1 MLNFI
6 KNQYIKLCL
15 FLVSFILLLVVNF
28 NYYLP
33 FNSTHSILYFSY
45 SHYAPLL
52 LFISISFISVVL
64 SKIWSRYFFIKS
76 GIIYLLYLS
85 GSYIIECSRNV
96 NILKYN
102 IFSFKANDF
111 FQVNFLLFLFSI
123 FLIAFIY
130 HYVISIYCPIFE
142 NRLITI
148 SEYKEYY
155 SILFHSFMLI
165 GFCLTDSKIYKILP
179 ETSYLRD
186 LFTDGLI
193 KNQFSYLMELDKFII
208 LLIIILFPFVFCSI
222 IGIDELYRN
231 RPKFGAALVCSSF
244 FAITFNYTI
253 QNSIRTDVTILGRNL
268 FPGATA
274 FQVLVF
280 FALFLLIYCLFNE
293 FLLSTLLSVFLI
305 IGISIASYFKFQYR
319 QEPILPSDLSWLMHP
334 GIMFDSLGPQSYF
347 YAFLIVAVF
356 LGLYLFC
363 RKILLY
369 GRVLE
374 NYYLRGIVIIS
385 IFSFFIGIY
394 SVFKQRR
401 DGKVDDSIPVIGIL
415 NNQHD
420 ISWFGNTTN
429 AQIKSLSYVWF
440 SHLTS

>member
-15 FLVSFILLLVVNF
+15 FLVSFILLLIVNF
-28 NYYLP
+28 NYFLP

-52 LFISISFISVVL
+52 FFISISFISVVL

-76 GIIYLLYLS
+76 AIIYLLYLL

-96 NILKYN
+96 NVLKYN

-130 HYVISIYCPIFE
+130 HYVISIYYPIFE
-142 NRLITI
+142 NRLIKI

-222 IGIDELYRN
+222 IGIDQLYRN

-280 FALFLLIYCLFNE
+280 FALFLLIYCLFN
-293 FLLSTLLSVFLI
+293 
-305 IGISIASYFKFQYR
+305 
-319 QEPILPSDLSWLMHP
+319 
-334 GIMFDSLGPQSYF
+334 
-347 YAFLIVAVF
+347 
-356 LGLYLFC
+356 
-363 RKILLY
+363 
-369 GRVLE
+369 
-374 NYYLRGIVIIS
+374 
-385 IFSFFIGIY
+385 
-394 SVFKQRR
+394 
-401 DGKVDDSIPVIGIL
+401 
-415 NNQHD
+415 
-420 ISWFGNTTN
+420 
-429 AQIKSLSYVWF
+429 
-440 SHLTS
+440 